1 MHLDSLVMA
10 LLVGTA
16 FAAIAI
22 YQLKNGSVM
31 MRSGKSYDRKER
43 PIIFWLW
50 ITICVVAAA
59 SCYIDA
65 YNMVS
70 KNQ

>member
-1 MHLDSLVMA
+1 MHWDSLVLA

-16 FAAIAI
+16 FAAVAVYQFKSGAI
-22 YQLKNGSVM
+22 QMKN
-31 MRSGKSYDRKER
+31 GKSYDRKDR
-43 PIIFWLW
+43 PVVFWLW
-50 ITICVVAAA
+50 IAICVVAAA

>member
-1 MHLDSLVMA
+1 MHWDSLVMA

-22 YQLKNGSVM
+22 YQFKSGAVL
-31 MRSGKSYDRKER
+31 MRSGKSYDRKDR
-43 PIIFWLW
+43 PVLFWLW
-50 ITICVVAAA
+50 IAICVVAAA

>member
-1 MHLDSLVMA
+1 MHLDGLLMA

-22 YQLKNGSVM
+22 YQLKNASVR

-43 PIIFWLW
+43 PVVFWLW
-50 ITICVVAAA
+50 IGICVVAAA

-65 YNMVS
+65 FNMVS